1 MRKSVG
7 KKADDVYAQLKRQCI
22 MSDLAPG
29 QQLVELELAASM
41 QCSQS
46 TVREALL
53 RLQEDG
59 LVARQGYRGTSV
71 TSISPIEAQVFLDL
85 RSRLEMEAVRQSISK
100 LQPADF
106 RALRAIIKEMEAAAE
121 RDDNYALF
129 EKDLEFHMGLFRVAN
144 LPALVPILVRCSV
157 YNHRNKIAQSKPL
170 RALMETARRHHEIVE
185 ALEKGDIDG
194 VENVMRQH
202 VLSCFGMED
211 RHSPFPSHR
220 RPGMSPSMEA
230 LYTRV
235 QAEDRHLPDPTRIP
249 INDARQQFIGSHER
263 WNRIDKSRFDIE
275 YFDIPNNP
283 LGRTS
288 ASALGMMRIAS
299 KDRMTGAAG
308 TIFHIHGGGWTFGC
322 NQTHLGAMA
331 RLADL
336 TGCAVIGLDYS
347 LAPEAPFPAGLNDCS
362 WGWRWL
368 RAKAADQ
375 GPWFFA
381 GDSSGANLALAML
394 LDLRN
399 LSEIMP
405 DAALLFYGAYST
417 DTATESHQLFGQ
429 GEFGLTTEKMAWYW
443 KNYLCGPHHNALDP
457 RISPLF
463 AELSGL
469 PPLLVT
475 AAGLDPLRDDS
486 VRLAQRLLKTN
497 TTFEFKVYEGVLHGF
512 MQMSDALPEAMTAF
526 QDAAAFV
533 RNIIAAKS
541 EMDRGTGPLTE
552 GVSGLFRHASPPQG
566 ASDFITAT
574 AVKGKR

>member
-59 LVARQGYRGTSV
+59 LVSRQGYRGTSV
-71 TSISPIEAQVFLDL
+71 TLISPIEAQVFLDL
-85 RSRLEMEAVRQSISK
+85 RSRLEVEAVRQSISK
-100 LQPADF
+100 LRLEDF
-106 RALRAIIKEMEAAAE
+106 KALRSIIKAMEEAAA

-129 EKDLEFHMGLFRVAN
+129 EQDLEFHMCLFRVAN

-157 YNHRNKIAQSKPL
+157 YNHRNKIAQSRPL
-170 RALMETARRHHEIVE
+170 RALMETARRHHEIVG
-185 ALEKGDIDG
+185 ALETGDAAE
-194 VENVMRQH
+194 VENVMRRH
-202 VLSCFGMED
+202 VLSCFGADDTLPTENGGL
-211 RHSPFPSHR
+211 PSQ
-220 RPGMSPSMEA
+220 MSPSMEA
-230 LYTRV
+230 VFTRI
-235 QAEDRHLPDPTRIP
+235 QAEDRHLPEITRLAP
-249 INDARQQFIGSHER
+249 AEAKQQFIRCNER
-263 WNRIDKSRFDIE
+263 WNRIDARRFEIE
-275 YFDIPNNP
+275 HFDIPNNP

-288 ASALGMMRIAS
+288 APALPAMRIVS
-299 KDRMTGAAG
+299 KDRPPSSVG
-308 TIFHIHGGGWTFGC
+308 TILHVHGGGWTFGC

-331 RLADL
+331 RLAEL

-347 LAPEAPFPAGLNDCS
+347 LAPEGPFPAGLNDCG

-368 RAKAADQ
+368 RARASDS

-399 LSEIMP
+399 LGEIMP
-405 DAALLFYGAYST
+405 NAALLFYGVYSPE
-417 DTATESHQLFGQ
+417 DSTESHQLFGQ

-443 KNYLCGPHHNALDP
+443 KQYLSGAHRNPLDP
-457 RISPLF
+457 RVSPLL
-463 AELSGL
+463 ADLSGL

-486 VRLAQRLLKTN
+486 VRLAQRLLKAN
-497 TTFEFKVYEGVLHGF
+497 SPFEFKVYEGVLHGF
-512 MQMSDALPEAMTAF
+512 MQMSGILPEAMTAF

-533 RNIIAAKS
+533 RDIIATSDTKYRLRQS
-541 EMDRGTGPLTE
+541 VEDIE
-552 GVSGLFRHASPPQG
+552 GALSAPGQRRPWFDDLNRPR
-566 ASDFITAT
+566 I
-574 AVKGKR
+574 